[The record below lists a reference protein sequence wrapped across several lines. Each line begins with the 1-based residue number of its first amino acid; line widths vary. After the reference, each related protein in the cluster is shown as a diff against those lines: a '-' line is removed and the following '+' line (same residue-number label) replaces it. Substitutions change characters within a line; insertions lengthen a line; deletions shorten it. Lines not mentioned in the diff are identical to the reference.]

1 MVVGRGVQWKVAF
14 GVLRGRLDSAFL
26 MVVDAGASIRTVP
39 RGLRAAHY
47 TAKRMVAARGACLMG
62 AAEVQRGAHLC
73 AKPMVVGRDACLKE
87 VVSAQRVYM
96 VGLNSAWHM
105 EVGSAVQHLAA
116 PRAPAAA
123 LTVV

>member
-39 RGLRAAHY
+39 KGLRAAHY
-47 TAKRMVAARGACLMG
+47 TAKRMVAARGASSMG

-73 AKPMVVGRDACLKE
+73 AKPMVVGRDACSKE

-96 VGLNSAWHM
+96 GGLNSVWHM
-105 EVGSAVQHLAA
+105 EVGSAVQRLAA
-116 PRAPAAA
+116 PRVPAAA